1 MPDPRQNTIE
11 CVIAGHG
18 KASHLPGL
26 KKLLHGVC
34 WSFLFISLVMGQ
46 FVSKHILVKLQSWD
60 KDKIAGVM
68 VLSLFIFFVGI
79 GLNIYALIT
88 STVKQDLYV
97 RVFFL
102 FVLFVF
108 FRRCIYCAVIHCR
121 NHTYKLHVYL
131 TSGHDSDTSENIYSC
146 VFLYPAVFMACHHV
160 LWILLGVATEPLWGF
175 TIFVVIASFFSVFY
189 FLVWDIHKPSPPPA
203 SRCEKYFL
211 YWMYLI
217 LIPGGFLAFVLLL
230 LVLLVVAQ
238 AFFGK
243 DFISTIVQNGL
254 VAIVAFGYR
263 EIVRGEG
270 GEGGGG
276 GGGEGAGGGGGG
288 GGEGEGEEG
297 EGGEGEG
304 GGGGAGAVRG
314 RGGDGG
320 GGRGEGGKGDGE
332 GGAGDRSSEEY
343 QLLIRN
349 GNNRQ

>member
-1 MPDPRQNTIE
+1 MIPSMPDPRQNTIE

-79 GLNIYALIT
+79 GLNIYALKK

-97 RVFFL
+97 LVFSL

-108 FRRCIYCAVIHCR
+108 FRRCIYCTFIHCR
-121 NHTYKLHVYL
+121 NHTYRELHFCSL
-131 TSGHDSDTSENIYSC
+131 TSGHDNDTSENFYSC

-189 FLVWDIHKPSPPPA
+189 FLVWDIHKPSPSPPPA

-211 YWMYLI
+211 FWMSLI
-217 LIPGGFLAFVLLL
+217 LILGGFLAFVLLL

-254 VAIVAFGYR
+254 VAIVTLGYR
-263 EIVRGEG
+263 EIVRGDG
-270 GEGGGG
+270 GEGVGGG
-276 GGGEGAGGGGGG
+276 AGA
-288 GGEGEGEEG
+288 
-297 EGGEGEG
+297 GEGEG
-304 GGGGAGAVRG
+304 GGGGAGAGRG

-320 GGRGEGGKGDGE
+320 GGRGEGGRGDGE

-343 QLLIRN
+343 PLLIRN
-349 GNNRQ
+349 GNNSQ